1 MEQKKKIT
9 VITLIPRS
17 GRFYAGQV
25 KELFGDL
32 AEVTYFSTGDRSV
45 EQIHP
50 ADLYLVS
57 TDAFETAEDAAKYIP
72 PQAQVVEIQ
81 LTYPKEVIRTLKE
94 LPRGTKV
101 LFVNVTRQMARE
113 AVTQLE
119 QLGVSQL
126 YFVPFGADGTENPGW
141 RKENI
146 EIAVTPDEPSF
157 VPEGIKQVINIG
169 HRPCTPST
177 MIEAALRLGHEELL
191 EGKAFQGYMRSMAAE
206 NYSFEHMFDRSRRL
220 ESRYEL
226 LIEILD
232 EGMIGVNEHGEVIAC
247 NQKAADITGCRPKQ
261 AIGRS
266 AEIVFP
272 YIPFGACLR
281 YQKKETPRLIRIGSA
296 NINLSVIPV
305 IRAGECL
312 GAFASLQRFN
322 ELEKRQNEL
331 RGQLLRKG
339 YLAKYRFED
348 VVGCSEA
355 IEHTREILRK
365 MAEAESP
372 VLLIGETGTGKE
384 LFAHAVHLASRR
396 SDGPFV
402 AINVAA
408 MPENLLESELF
419 GYEEGAFTGAKKGG
433 RPGLFEFAHQG
444 TLFLDEVEGMSP
456 AMQVKLLR
464 VLQEQEVMRV
474 GGNQIIHVDVRIVAA
489 TNEALEDRVEK
500 GSFRRDLYYRLN
512 ALPALI
518 PPLRER
524 GDDIFLL
531 IDYFRKQTGG
541 TFELSKEVR
550 EMFVNYRWP
559 GNIRELANVVEYLC
573 FTGKKVISPED
584 LPVTFIRSAEQPEN
598 RRQSRGCEKEIREK
612 KEYSFET
619 EERNDVFWFVLG
631 QLYEAGTKGQMVG
644 REYLLKEAKERHLP
658 ISQHEIR
665 QTLELLSNLGL
676 VRVTRGRGGSRITP
690 QGWEMWERLGESTT
704 I

>member
-119 QLGVSQL
+119 QLGVNQL

-146 EIAVTPDEPSF
+146 GIAVTPDELSF

-169 HRPCTPST
+169 HRPCTPAT

-191 EGKAFQGYMRSMAAE
+191 EGKAFQGYMRSVAAE

-261 AIGRS
+261 AIRRP
-266 AEIVFP
+266 AEMVFP

-281 YQKKETPRLIRIGSA
+281 YQKKEPPRLIRIGSA
-296 NINLSVIPV
+296 NINLSVVPV

-355 IEHTREILRK
+355 IERTRDILRK

-489 TNEALEDRVEK
+489 TNEALEERVEK

-531 IDYFRKQTGG
+531 IDYFRKQAGG
-541 TFELSKEVR
+541 TFELSKEVH
-550 EMFVNYRWP
+550 EMFVSYRWP

-573 FTGKKVISPED
+573 FTGKKVIAPED
-584 LPVTFIRSAEQPEN
+584 LPVTFIRSAERPEN
-598 RRQSRGCEKEIREK
+598 RRQSQRCEKEIREE
-612 KEYSFET
+612 KEYFFEA
-619 EERNDVFWFVLG
+619 EEKDEVFWFVLG
-631 QLYEAGTKGQMVG
+631 RLYEAGAKGQMVG

-658 ISQHEIR
+658 VSQHEIR
-665 QTLELLSNLGL
+665 RTLERLSNLGL

-690 QGWEMWERLGESTT
+690 EGWEMWERLGGSIT